1 MNEVLKEWMNA
12 TLIEEMDEGVL
23 NAPQDLLGMHMYN
36 GMQLFVV
43 RRPGAEA
50 VWITSVKGDKAY
62 EAEEL
67 DCELG
72 MKERAGVT
80 SRCMPLEQERVGDTC
95 VCCGKP
101 ARHSILWG
109 VAY

>member
-67 DCELG
+67 DCETCSVDQTGL
-72 MKERAGVT
+72 KLTKIQCLCLPRAEIKGVVT
-80 SRCMPLEQERVGDTC
+80 MPGL
-95 VCCGKP
+95 
-101 ARHSILWG
+101 IF
-109 VAY
+109 YFF